1 MPGSVALRAVGRA
14 PGDCVQIA
22 PTDAEIVQ
30 FPVAQLA
37 QFRQCEP
44 VDAPLLHCGDNGVEN
59 TGDAVERTCF
69 DCMGFGCDSHSLT
82 HFQRFPGSGLMP
94 VSDAPKIGIC
104 CTCTI
109 PELVNAAMQKTHMSA
124 GRGEDRASGTSA
136 GKRPVHNGVS
146 AANLSRP
153 AERRAA
159 PACPPAG
166 AINASTFCSIWTLWK
181 ENRQFGLS
189 GKAPAQAGGCPA
201 WLLCRGLDNLVRPPG
216 WCAIRHHTEVFPG
229 PDYRP
234 RPRPRLRNPRR
245 RISQSPPRAR

>member
-146 AANLSRP
+146 ASQLVPPGGTPGSACLPPGRRYKRLNLLQHMDFM
-153 AERRAA
+153 ERES
-159 PACPPAG
+159 P
-166 AINASTFCSIWTLWK
+166 IWTVRKSARPGRRLP
-181 ENRQFGLS
+181 GL
-189 GKAPAQAGGCPA
+189 
-201 WLLCRGLDNLVRPPG
+201 
-216 WCAIRHHTEVFPG
+216 AIMQR
-229 PDYRP
+229 
-234 RPRPRLRNPRR
+234 
-245 RISQSPPRAR
+245 S